1 MAAERVESAIP
12 RLGVRSEPVVDLVER
27 GRIQLMEPLSAVAP
41 DANESGCPKHVE
53 MLRDRLTTHRQPI
66 AEGRDRC
73 RTARAKALEKEPA
86 GRIGDG
92 SEDGFHAGDDM
103 QPIGCMSSGCLS
115 PGWEPSRE
123 RARRAGARH
132 RYDATVRLTAWEE
145 ERLLIFGAAEL
156 ARRHRLAG
164 LLLNAPEAV
173 SLICDAMLD
182 AARASGSY
190 ADVEAAGAAAVA
202 PDDVIDGVREL
213 VDEVR
218 LEVLLGDGTRLIVLV
233 DPLGRGRPL
242 APDGPGT
249 IVAGDPDLP
258 LDPRERPHR
267 RLAVRSTSQRTIR
280 VSSHYP
286 FERVNARLQFD
297 RAAAAGFR
305 LDLPA
310 GSFETWRPGETK
322 DVELVAYDGSTGEAV
337 AGR

>member
-1 MAAERVESAIP
+1 V
-12 RLGVRSEPVVDLVER
+12 
-27 GRIQLMEPLSAVAP
+27 
-41 DANESGCPKHVE
+41 
-53 MLRDRLTTHRQPI
+53 
-66 AEGRDRC
+66 
-73 RTARAKALEKEPA
+73 
-86 GRIGDG
+86 
-92 SEDGFHAGDDM
+92 
-103 QPIGCMSSGCLS
+103 
-115 PGWEPSRE
+115 
-123 RARRAGARH
+123 
-132 RYDATVRLTAWEE
+132 VRLTAWEE

-233 DPLGRGRPL
+233 DPLGRGRPM
-242 APDGPGT
+242 APDGPGA
-249 IVAGDPDLP
+249 IVAGVADVAGVTGAADSSPD
-258 LDPRERPHR
+258 DRPHR
-267 RLAVRSTSQRTIR
+267 RLAVRSASRRTIR

-286 FERVNARLQFD
+286 FERVNPRLEFD
-297 RAAAAGFR
+297 RAMAAGFH

-310 GSFETWRPGETK
+310 GLFETWRPGELK
-322 DVELVAYDGSTGEAV
+322 EVELVAYAGSTV
-337 AGR
+337 ATSTADR